1 MASAL
6 ALGSMVLAAGSKA
19 LALALG
25 SKALAADSKALVLG
39 LGSKVLV
46 LALGSMMALGSFLA
60 PHSYHLRGMQMPC
73 IEQKVRIIFS

>member
-6 ALGSMVLAAGSKA
+6 ALGSMASAAGSKA
-19 LALALG
+19 LALAQGSMVSALALG
-25 SKALAADSKALVLG
+25 SM
-39 LGSKVLV
+39 VLV

-73 IEQKVRIIFS
+73 IEQKLRIIFS